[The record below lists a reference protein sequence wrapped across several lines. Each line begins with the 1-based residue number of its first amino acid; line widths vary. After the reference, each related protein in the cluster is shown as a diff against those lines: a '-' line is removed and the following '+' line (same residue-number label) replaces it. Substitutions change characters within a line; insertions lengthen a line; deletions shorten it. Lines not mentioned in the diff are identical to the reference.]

1 MFASYIII
9 QIALALAIFIIGFP
23 HVTFPQIFFQ
33 GTLMELYTYFGHRL
47 IHSFS
52 NKNIIYHTAFHH
64 SNPKVIKS
72 RCLELIVETVGELIS
87 FIGVPMLFQYVFS
100 FQLIHPLIIVFTT
113 LVYVSVH
120 IVNYS
125 IFGSETHSRHHK
137 NPEVNFGPDF
147 YDHLFG
153 TNYDSTHE
161 NMLPMYINI
170 VVICILLCCARHQ
183 AQFDFT

>member
-9 QIALALAIFIIGFP
+9 QLASALAIFIVGFP
-23 HVTFPQIFFQ
+23 HISFPQIFFE
-33 GTLMELYTYFGHRL
+33 GTLIGLYIYFGHRL
-47 IHSFS
+47 IHTFS

-64 SNPKVIKS
+64 SNPKVITSKT
-72 RCLELIVETVGELIS
+72 LELAVETVGELLS

-100 FQLIHPLIIVFTT
+100 FQLIHPLIIVFIS

-120 IVNYS
+120 IINYS

-137 NPEVNFGPDF
+137 DPSVNFGPDF

-153 TNYDSTHE
+153 TNYDSTCE

-170 VVICILLCCARHQ
+170 VVITVLLCCARHQ
-183 AQFDFT
+183 AQLDFS